1 LSTIRSCTIYGK
13 RELVRGSVVAERMEN
28 EEIRRDE
35 QPSSLPQDEA
45 NVSIPLAFHHPSGRY
60 RKMAVVAAVVVAFG
74 SFFLSMR
81 GEGEPDYELMG
92 WGSAGCCSLLNLA
105 IIMEAVY
112 NYKWLQYNE
121 LHGLEEKN
129 LKSNFMAAVLLAIF
143 GLTILFG
150 NLLSEY

>member
-60 RKMAVVAAVVVAFG
+60 RKM
-74 SFFLSMR
+74 
-81 GEGEPDYELMG
+81 EPDYELMG